1 MLFASYVNIKKMK
14 NDIFYDII
22 DERIDELSSIFK
34 NNEHLQ
40 KQDVN
45 GKKSFSF
52 LLWFLN
58 RYLPNNDLSEF
69 ENLITEGNDDSSCD
83 LIFTNKD
90 QLGNEIYYVVQA
102 KWFAKSNINKAKEI
116 TKEIKAC
123 LSDFRLI
130 MSGKKESEHNMNFN
144 SQYQKFMLHK
154 RNNGKVKF
162 VFLALCNGEVDI
174 EEHITDFKSPLVSF
188 EFFDFF
194 KLKQQ
199 FVEIEYKGVKTHNPI
214 ETPYIP
220 KSEFNLEFEKEQVI
234 SIERPHP
241 SYIFLVKPKE
251 IYNLFEKYG
260 QSLFYKNIRNPLP
273 NSLFNEG
280 IKNTILNNSINFW
293 YFNNGIT
300 AITDKIDYFHT
311 DSTNVKIKGIQVI
324 NGAQTVFSVY
334 EAYKNAS
341 DEERLKMDEYGLITL
356 RTVTTGGDDFD
367 LRVTRYTNSQNPISE
382 RDFHSNDE
390 VQKRLQFDFLKHS
403 NVWYE
408 TRRGEFR
415 KKIQGISKLTNEIL
429 GQNYLAYFVNDPFNA
444 KQNKKL
450 IFVTKNLNAN
460 GLYEI
465 IFNSDTKYDDMLVSY
480 YLNLFVDRKRKATK
494 TRIDSI
500 DTMQLTKEEEKL
512 LEFDFIQYSNFE
524 IMALFKLLFFKANED
539 NIKSVSGKMISFF
552 EKNTIE
558 KIEKG
563 YTFISNFILEDLKN
577 RKKKDSKIVNSVIF
591 KSKEYYPN
599 LSKLFV
605 DKLNSEK
612 NRIKELKL

>member
-1 MLFASYVNIKKMK
+1 MK
-14 NDIFYDII
+14 NEIFYDII
-22 DERIDELSSIFK
+22 DQGIDELSDTFK
-34 NNEHLQ
+34 KNEHLK
-40 KQDVN
+40 KQDKN

-58 RYLPNNDLSEF
+58 RYLPNNDLSDF

-90 QLGNEIYYVVQA
+90 QLGKEIYYVVQA

-116 TKEIKAC
+116 TKEVKAC

-130 MSGKKESEHNMNFN
+130 LSGKKESEHNENFN
-144 SQYQKFMLHK
+144 VQYRKFIDHK
-154 RNNGKVKF
+154 KNNGKVKF
-162 VFLALCNGEVDI
+162 VFLALCNGDI
-174 EEHITDFKSPLVSF
+174 DINEHINDFKSPLVSF
-188 EFFDFF
+188 EFIDFF

-234 SIERPHP
+234 SIEKPHP
-241 SYIFLVKPKE
+241 SNIFLVKPKE
-251 IYNLFEKYG
+251 IYNLFDKYG

-273 NSLFNEG
+273 NSMFNEG
-280 IKNTILNNSINFW
+280 IKNTILTESVNFW

-300 AITDKIDYFHT
+300 AITDKIEYFHK

-324 NGAQTVFSVY
+324 NGAQTVFSIY

-341 DEERLKMDEYGLITL
+341 DNEREKMDEYGLITL
-356 RTVTTGGDDFD
+356 RTVTTGGDNFD
-367 LRVTRYTNSQNPISE
+367 LKVTRYTNSQNPISE

-415 KKIQGISKLTNEIL
+415 KKIKGISKLTNEAL
-429 GQNYLAYFVNDPFNA
+429 GQNYLAYFINDPFNA
-444 KQNKKL
+444 KQSKKL
-450 IFVTKNLNAN
+450 IFVSEKLKPN
-460 GLYEI
+460 GLYEL
-465 IFNSDTKYDDMLVSY
+465 IFNKDTKYDDMLISY
-480 YLNLFVDRKRKATK
+480 HLNLLVDRKRKAIK
-494 TRIDSI
+494 KEIDGI
-500 DTMQLTKEEEKL
+500 DTTVKLTSDQEST
-512 LEFDFIQYSNFE
+512 LEYDFIQYANFE
-524 IMALFKLLFFKANED
+524 IMALFKLLFYKTNED
-539 NIKSVSGKMISFF
+539 NLKAINGKVISYF

-558 KIEKG
+558 KIDKG
-563 YTFISNFILEDLKN
+563 YIFITKFILENLKE
-577 RKKKDSKIVNSVIF
+577 RKKLNSKIVNSVIF
-591 KSKEYYPN
+591 KSKDFYPSM
-599 LSKLFV
+599 SKSF
-605 DKLNSEK
+605 SEK
-612 NRIKELKL
+612 LKIEKGIIVELKL

>member
-1 MLFASYVNIKKMK
+1 MK
-14 NDIFYDII
+14 NEIFYDII
-22 DERIDELSSIFK
+22 DNRIDELSDIFK
-34 NNEHLQ
+34 NNEHLK
-40 KQDVN
+40 KQDTN

-58 RYLPNNDLSEF
+58 RYLPNNDLAEF
-69 ENLITEGNDDSSCD
+69 EDLITEGNDDSSCD

-90 QLGNEIYYVVQA
+90 QLGKEIYYVVQA

-116 TKEIKAC
+116 NKEVKAC

-130 MSGKKESEHNMNFN
+130 LSGKKESEHNEKFN
-144 SQYQKFMLHK
+144 AQYKKFIDHK

-162 VFLALCNGEVDI
+162 VFLALCNGDLNI
-174 EEHITDFKSPLVSF
+174 DEHINDFKSPLVSF
-188 EFFDFF
+188 EFIDFF

-220 KSEFNLEFEKEQVI
+220 KSEFDLEFEKEQVI
-234 SIERPHP
+234 SIDRPHP
-241 SYIFLVKPKE
+241 SNIFLVRPKE

-280 IKNTILNNSINFW
+280 IKDTILNNSINFW

-300 AITDKIDYFHT
+300 AITDKIEHFHQ

-324 NGAQTVFSVY
+324 NGAQTVFSIY

-341 DEERLKMDEYGLITL
+341 DKEREKMDEYGLITL

-367 LRVTRYTNSQNPISE
+367 LKVTRYTNSQNPISE
-382 RDFHSNDE
+382 RDFHSNDD

-415 KKIQGISKLTNEIL
+415 KKIKGISKLTNEIL
-429 GQNYLAYFVNDPFNA
+429 GQNYLAYFINDPFNA
-444 KQNKKL
+444 KQSKKL
-450 IFVTKNLNAN
+450 IFVSNNLKSN

-465 IFNSDTKYDDMLVSY
+465 IFNDDTKYDDMLISY
-480 YLNLFVDRKRKATK
+480 HLNLLVDRKRKAIK
-494 TRIDSI
+494 KQIDAI
-500 DTMQLTKEEEKL
+500 DTTETLTKEQEKF
-512 LEFDFIQYSNFE
+512 LEYDFVQYANFE
-524 IMALFKLLFFKANED
+524 IMALYKLLFHKTNED
-539 NIKSVSGKMISFF
+539 NTKAINGKVISYF

-558 KIEKG
+558 KIDKG
-563 YTFISNFILEDLKN
+563 YLFIIEFILKNLKE
-577 RKKKDSKIVNSVIF
+577 RKKLNSKIVNSVIF
-591 KSKEYYPN
+591 KSKDFYPT
-599 LSKLFV
+599 LSKSFLE
-605 DKLNSEK
+605 KLNDQKVKISD
-612 NRIKELKL
+612 LKL

>member
-1 MLFASYVNIKKMK
+1 MK
-14 NDIFYDII
+14 NEFFYEII
-22 DERIDELSSIFK
+22 DKEIDQLSNIFK
-34 NNEHLQ
+34 ENSHLK
-40 KQDVN
+40 KQDTN

-58 RYLPNNDLSEF
+58 RYLPNNDLAEF

-90 QLGNEIYYVVQA
+90 QLGKEIYYVVQA
-102 KWFAKSNINKAKEI
+102 KWFAKNNINKSKEI
-116 TKEIKAC
+116 TKEVKAC
-123 LSDFRLI
+123 LSDFRVIL
-130 MSGKKESEHNMNFN
+130 SGKKESKHNEKFNVQYRKFIEH
-144 SQYQKFMLHK
+144 KK
-154 RNNGKVKF
+154 NNGKVKF
-162 VFLALCNGEVDI
+162 VFLALCNGEI
-174 EEHITDFKSPLVSF
+174 EIDEHTDSFKSPLVSF
-188 EFFDFF
+188 EFIDFF

-234 SIERPHP
+234 SIDRPYP
-241 SYIFLVKPKE
+241 SNIFLVRPKE
-251 IYNLFEKYG
+251 IYSLFEKYG

-280 IKNTILNNSINFW
+280 IKDTIVNNSINFW

-300 AITDKIDYFHT
+300 AITDKIDHFHS

-324 NGAQTVFSVY
+324 NGAQTVFSIY

-341 DEERLKMDEYGLITL
+341 DNEREKMDEYGLITL

-367 LRVTRYTNSQNPISE
+367 LQVTRYTNSQNPISE

-415 KKIQGISKLTNEIL
+415 KKIKGILKLTNEIL
-429 GQNYLAYFVNDPFNA
+429 GQNYLAYYINDPFNA

-450 IFVTKNLNAN
+450 IFVSKNINSN

-465 IFNSDTKYDDMLVSY
+465 IFNDNTKYDDMLISY
-480 YLNLFVDRKRKATK
+480 YFNLLVDRKRKSIK
-494 TRIDSI
+494 KKIDSI
-500 DTMQLTKEEEKL
+500 ETTENLTIDQETL
-512 LEFDFIQYSNFE
+512 LNYDFVQYSNFE
-524 IMALFKLLFFKANED
+524 IMALFKILYLKTNED
-539 NIKSVSGKMISFF
+539 NTKAINGKLISYF
-552 EKNTIE
+552 ENNTID
-558 KIEKG
+558 KIDKSYNIIIE
-563 YTFISNFILEDLKN
+563 FISDYLKVL
-577 RKKKDSKIVNSVIF
+577 KKSNTKIVNSVIF
-591 KSKEYYPN
+591 KNKEFYPS
-599 LSKLFV
+599 LKSSFSE
-605 DKLNSEK
+605 KLN
-612 NRIKELKL
+612 ELDLTEVRL

>member
-1 MLFASYVNIKKMK
+1 MK
-14 NDIFYDII
+14 NEIFYDII
-22 DERIDELSSIFK
+22 DERIDELSTIFK
-34 NNEHLQ
+34 DNEHLK

-58 RYLPNNDLSEF
+58 RYLPKNDLSEF

-83 LIFTNKD
+83 LIFTNMD
-90 QLGNEIYYVVQA
+90 QFGNEIFYVVQA
-102 KWFAKSNINKAKEI
+102 KWFSKSNINKAKEI

-130 MSGKKESEHNMNFN
+130 MSGKKESEYNENFN
-144 SQYQKFMLHK
+144 LQYEKFLKHK

-174 EEHITDFKSPLVSF
+174 DEHLTDFKSPLVSF
-188 EFFDFF
+188 EFIDFF

-199 FVEIEYKGVKTHNPI
+199 FIEIEYKGVRTHNPI

-220 KSEFNLEFEKEQVI
+220 KTEFNLEFEKEQVI
-234 SIERPHP
+234 SINKPHP

-273 NSLFNEG
+273 NSLFNDG
-280 IKNTILNNSINFW
+280 IKSTILNNSINFW

-300 AITDKIDYFHT
+300 AITEKIDHFHS
-311 DSTNVKIKGIQVI
+311 DSTSVKIKGIQVI
-324 NGAQTVFSVY
+324 NGAQTVFSIY
-334 EAYKNAS
+334 EAYRNAN
-341 DEERLKMDEYGLITL
+341 DEERLKMDEFGLITL
-356 RTVTTGGDDFD
+356 RTLTTGGDDFD
-367 LRVTRYTNSQNPISE
+367 LKVTRYTNSQNPISE

-415 KKIQGISKLTNEIL
+415 RKINGISKLTNEIL

-450 IFVTKNLNAN
+450 IFVTKNLNPN

-465 IFNSDTKYDDMLVSY
+465 IFNQDTKYDDMLVSY
-480 YLNLFVDRKRKATK
+480 YLSLFVDRKRKAIK
-494 TRIDSI
+494 SRIDSV
-500 DTMQLTKEEEKL
+500 DTTQLTDEQEKL
-512 LEFDFIQYSNFE
+512 LQFDFIQYSNFE
-524 IMALFKLLFFKANED
+524 IMALFKVLFFKTNED
-539 NIKSVSGKMISFF
+539 NIKSISGKKISYF

-563 YTFISNFILEDLKN
+563 YEFISNFILDDLKK
-577 RKKKDSKIVNSVIF
+577 RKIRDSKIVNSVIF
-591 KSKEYYPN
+591 KSKEFYPLLKKTFEER
-599 LSKLFV
+599 LSNELVDLKEFKL
-605 DKLNSEK
+605 
-612 NRIKELKL
+612 

>member
-1 MLFASYVNIKKMK
+1 MK
-14 NDIFYDII
+14 NGIFYDLI
-22 DERIDELSSIFK
+22 DKRIDELSSIFK
-34 NNEHLQ
+34 NNEHLK
-40 KQDVN
+40 KQDEN

-58 RYLPNNDLSEF
+58 RYLPNNDLAEF

-90 QLGNEIYYVVQA
+90 QIGNEIYYVVQA
-102 KWFAKSNINKAKEI
+102 KWFTKNNINKAKDI

-130 MSGKKESEHNMNFN
+130 MSGKKESEHNLNFN
-144 SQYQKFMLHK
+144 SQYTKFMLHK
-154 RNNGKVKF
+154 KSNGKVKF

-174 EEHITDFKSPLVSF
+174 DEHIADFQSPLVSF
-188 EFFDFF
+188 EFIDFF

-199 FVEIEYKGVKTHNPI
+199 FVEIEYKGIKTHNPI

-220 KSEFNLEFEKEQVI
+220 KSEFILEFKQNQVI
-234 SIERPHP
+234 SIEKPHP
-241 SYIFLVKPKE
+241 SNIFLVKPKE

-273 NSLFNEG
+273 SSPFNDK
-280 IKNTILNNSINFW
+280 IKDTILNNSINFW

-300 AITDKIDYFHT
+300 AITDKIDDFHT
-311 DSTNVKIKGIQVI
+311 GSTNVRIKGIQVI
-324 NGAQTVFSVY
+324 NGAQTVFSIY
-334 EAYKNAS
+334 QAYKNAK

-367 LRVTRYTNSQNPISE
+367 LKVTRYTNSQNPISE
-382 RDFHSNDE
+382 RDFHSNDD

-415 KKIQGISKLTNEIL
+415 KKIQGISKLTNEVL
-429 GQNYLAYFVNDPFNA
+429 GQNYLACFINDPFNA
-444 KQNKKL
+444 KQNKKM
-450 IFVTKNLNAN
+450 IFVTKNLDSN

-465 IFNSDTKYDDMLVSY
+465 IFNPETKYDDMLLSY
-480 YLNLFVDRKRKATK
+480 YLNLLVDRKRKAIK
-494 TRIDSI
+494 VKIDAI
-500 DTMQLTKEEEKL
+500 DTTQLTKEKEKL

-524 IMALFKLLFFKANED
+524 IMALFKILFFKTNED
-539 NIKSVSGKMISFF
+539 NIKSISGKIISYF
-552 EKNTIE
+552 EEDTIE

-563 YTFISNFILEDLKN
+563 YTYISNFILEDLN
-577 RKKKDSKIVNSVIF
+577 TRKKKDSKIVNSVLF
-591 KSKEYYPN
+591 KNKEYYST
-599 LSKLFV
+599 LRKSFIE
-605 DKLNSEK
+605 KLNSETEL
-612 NRIKELKL
+612 IKELKL